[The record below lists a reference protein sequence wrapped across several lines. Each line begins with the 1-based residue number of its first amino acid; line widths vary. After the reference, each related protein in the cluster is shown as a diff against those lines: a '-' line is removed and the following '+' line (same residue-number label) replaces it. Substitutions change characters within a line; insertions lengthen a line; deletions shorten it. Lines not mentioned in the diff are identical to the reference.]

1 MPLALCRTFVAVVLA
16 AHAACIVPRSDAADP
31 PSTHKLGVDGTRFTV
46 DGKPVFLLGC
56 SYYAGLGASDEM
68 WRADLDDMQKA
79 GINWIRVWATWAA
92 FGNDVSA
99 VDGEG
104 RPRQPYL
111 DRLKQLVAECDRRGL
126 IVDVSLSRGNG
137 VTGPS
142 RLAKLDTHRRAVET
156 IVEAIKPHGNWYLDL
171 ANERNI
177 GDDRF
182 VSFDDLKVLRTRV
195 RELDPTRLVTASHGG
210 DIGDDELRKYLEKA
224 GVDIVTPHRPRH
236 EKSPAETEVATR
248 KLLASMKKLGRV
260 VPVHHQEPFRRA
272 YNYAPGVDDFATDLR
287 GALAG
292 GAAGWCFHNGD
303 TRGKKDGRPRR
314 SFDLANERLFEQLDD
329 VERKAVPRFKSIVDD
344 ARDKAPQ

>member
-1 MPLALCRTFVAVVLA
+1 MVLALCRFSIAVGSLSAFILLQARA
-16 AHAACIVPRSDAADP
+16 AEPS
-31 PSTHKLGVDGTRFTV
+31 STHRLGIRETQFTI

-56 SYYAGLGASDEM
+56 SYYGALGAEEKT
-68 WRADLDDMQKA
+68 WQADLDDMQRA

-92 FGNDVSA
+92 FGSDVAA

-111 DRLKQLVAECDRRGL
+111 DRLIKLVVECDRRGMV
-126 IVDVSLSRGNG
+126 VDVSLSRGNG

-142 RLAKLDTHRRAVET
+142 RLAKLAEHRRAVET
-156 IVEAIKPHGNWYLDL
+156 IVGALKPHGNWYLDL

-182 VSFDDLKVLRTRV
+182 VSFDDLKALRTRV

-210 DIGDDELRKYLEKA
+210 DIDAMELRKYLQEV
-224 GVDIVTPHRPRH
+224 GVDFVTPHRPRH
-236 EKSPAETEVATR
+236 AKSPAETEAATR
-248 KLLASMKKLGRV
+248 KLLATMKQMGRV

-272 YNYAPGVDDFATDLR
+272 YNYAPGADDFATDLR

-303 TRGKKDGRPRR
+303 TRSAKDGRPRR
-314 SFDLANERLFEQLDD
+314 SFDLSAERLFDQLDD
-329 VERKAVPRFKSIVDD
+329 VERKAVPTFKTIVAD
-344 ARDKAPQ
+344 AQNETSK